1 MPGFAILVDVSH
13 RQVLYVPL
21 VSGVEQRWSTVAG
34 RFNNPSN
41 NFYGGGIASVGRLQ
55 RSLGTDGTPAAGTVS
70 LVLDSTDGA
79 FDWLTARSTVEST
92 LFKARFPRVRGG
104 VRPGQRQRQSGAAG
118 GDVRAARQPEAQRE
132 PRLPRARGRR
142 AG

>member
-1 MPGFAILVDVSH
+1 M
-13 RQVLYVPL
+13 
-21 VSGVEQRWSTVAG
+21 ESTVAG

-55 RSLGTDGTPAAGTVS
+55 RNLGTDGTPAAGTVS
-70 LVLDSTDGA
+70 LVLDNTDGA

-92 LFKARFPRVRGG
+92 LFKARFRVY
-104 VRPGQRQRQSGAAG
+104 VAVFDPANASDNQVQLA